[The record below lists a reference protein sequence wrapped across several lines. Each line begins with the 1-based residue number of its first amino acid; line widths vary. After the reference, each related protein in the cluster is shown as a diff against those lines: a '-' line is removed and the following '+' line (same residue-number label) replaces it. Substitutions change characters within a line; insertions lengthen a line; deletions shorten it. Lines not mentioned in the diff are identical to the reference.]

1 MEAIAVSGWREQML
15 AIHGI
20 GAERI
25 TQSWAGHLSVVYR
38 TLQIRAIAGS
48 C

>member
-1 MEAIAVSGWREQML
+1 MEAIAVSGWRERML
-15 AIHGI
+15 AVHGI